1 MLIQT
6 TTHQLGT
13 THQAQRDVSPTCFYQ
28 GFPGSWQFFLEGCRV
43 SHHGLNHKHL
53 INTELFSK
61 YGDKLLVMK
70 SLLNILK
77 FAYFNIVFYSF
88 FFFFF
93 FVDIGLINN
102 LKTFNG
108 HALMLVGTFIDMLVW
123 RSDGSVQDHIKVYR
137 NCIKVSVRLYKSVQD
152 YSNLN
157 LHSYNTPFWLK

>member
-1 MLIQT
+1 
-6 TTHQLGT
+6 
-13 THQAQRDVSPTCFYQ
+13 
-28 GFPGSWQFFLEGCRV
+28 
-43 SHHGLNHKHL
+43 
-53 INTELFSK
+53 
-61 YGDKLLVMK
+61 MK

-77 FAYFNIVFYSF
+77 FTYFNIVFYSFF

>member
-1 MLIQT
+1 
-6 TTHQLGT
+6 
-13 THQAQRDVSPTCFYQ
+13 
-28 GFPGSWQFFLEGCRV
+28 
-43 SHHGLNHKHL
+43 
-53 INTELFSK
+53 
-61 YGDKLLVMK
+61 MK